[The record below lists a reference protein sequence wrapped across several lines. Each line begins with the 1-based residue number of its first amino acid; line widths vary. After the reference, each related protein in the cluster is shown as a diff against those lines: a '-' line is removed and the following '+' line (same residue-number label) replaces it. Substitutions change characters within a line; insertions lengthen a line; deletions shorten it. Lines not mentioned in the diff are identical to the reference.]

1 MFNSG
6 FTVKRLQACMVTFI
20 SKSIAANVLCI
31 HLVRCQKGKR
41 SKTFRHCKK
50 SKLMSFFWRLSWAM
64 LFRARAQGFQW
75 LYVVFMT
82 STFFHFS
89 LRRETG
95 SAVSRSSE
103 EESYYRIMKA
113 SWVCVFLILTL
124 LGSMSASGNTNTEG
138 KSLQS
143 FQKEAFT
150 FSQWGVC
157 AKKGSIRVLNLA
169 GPF

>member
-1 MFNSG
+1 MSYVIQG
-6 FTVKRLQACMVTFI
+6 ARSRLPMT
-20 SKSIAANVLCI
+20 
-31 HLVRCQKGKR
+31 
-41 SKTFRHCKK
+41 
-50 SKLMSFFWRLSWAM
+50 MSVA
-64 LFRARAQGFQW
+64 
-75 LYVVFMT
+75 FMT

-150 FSQWGVC
+150 FSQ
-157 AKKGSIRVLNLA
+157 
-169 GPF
+169 